1 MAGRRAEIRH
11 GGQRSGRAD
20 AGGARGSCS
29 RHRLFHRRQG
39 RAWRQDRRHVPG
51 RFPSGDR
58 LSRCGDHHRKTGGL
72 GLSRLPAFDRGED
85 HPRKIRLQVS
95 RQPLD
100 LMFDISPAEWTAI
113 LLSLRVAVAATL
125 VATPFGIALAW
136 LLARRSF
143 WGKSILDAVVHLPLV
158 LPPVVTGYLLLLT
171 FGRRG
176 LVGAWLADHL
186 GIVFAFR
193 WTGAALACGIMSF
206 PLLVRPI
213 RLSIE
218 AIDRRLE
225 QASSTLGAAPWQV
238 FATVT
243 LPLALPGVLA
253 GMVLGFAKA
262 IGEFGATITFVSNI
276 PGETQTISS
285 AIYSLI
291 QTPDGDAAAGRLV
304 LISIVIAMS
313 ALIASEWFARR
324 ATRRLHG
331 N

>member
-1 MAGRRAEIRH
+1 AEVRH
-11 GGQRSGRAD
+11 GGKRPRSTD
-20 AGGARGSCS
+20 AGGARRSRA

-39 RAWRQDRRHVPG
+39 RTRRQDRRHLPG
-51 RFPSGDR
+51 G
-58 LSRCGDHHRKTGGL
+58 LASRDHLPGGGDHDGEAREQ
-72 GLSRLPAFDRGED
+72 RLPDVPPLDGGQD
-85 HPRKIRLQVS
+85 HPRKIRLHFPDLS
-95 RQPLD
+95 RD
-100 LMFDISPAEWTAI
+100 LSVFDISPTEWTAI
-113 LLSLRVAVAATL
+113 QLSLRVAVIATL
-125 VATPFGIALAW
+125 VATPIGIAVAW
-136 LLARRSF
+136 LLARRDF
-143 WGKSILDAVVHLPLV
+143 WGKSALDAVIHLPLV

-193 WTGAALACGIMSF
+193 WTGAALACGVMSF

-218 AIDRRLE
+218 AVDRRLE
-225 QASSTLGAAPWQV
+225 QAASTLGAAPWRV

-243 LPLALPGVLA
+243 LPLALPGILA

-276 PGETQTISS
+276 PGETQVISS

-291 QTPDGDAAAGRLV
+291 QTPDGDAAALRLV
-304 LISIVIAMS
+304 VISIIIATA
-313 ALIASEWFARR
+313 ALIGSEWFARR
-324 ATRRLHG
+324 ATQRLHG